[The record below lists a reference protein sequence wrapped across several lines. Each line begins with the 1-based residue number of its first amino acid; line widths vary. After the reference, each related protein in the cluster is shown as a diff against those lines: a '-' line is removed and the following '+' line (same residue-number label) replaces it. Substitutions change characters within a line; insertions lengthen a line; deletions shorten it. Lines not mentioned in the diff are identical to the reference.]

1 MFKYIGKR
9 ILLFIPTLF
18 IITLLGFVIAINA
31 PGDPVEKLV
40 SSATQTGD
48 LASNNSAQKEQKLFW
63 RKKLGLDLPVF
74 YMAVSSL
81 SRPDTLYKVY
91 EKEENQALERLI
103 TEYGNWSE
111 ISAYYLSC
119 HRLYD
124 SLASFKPDTTMLK
137 EFAGLD
143 EQLNQLRFES
153 LALSAAYEGEVIA
166 SKFKKMN
173 DVLAKYPFFKSIE
186 KQLKQTETHFA
197 GIKANSSVWKN
208 YIPAIDFYGVKNQYH
223 RWLFGDGEFSKGIFR
238 FDFGISYQ
246 TKMPISEVIKTK
258 IGWSLLFTCL
268 SVFLAYL
275 ISIPIGVRA
284 AQKRGG
290 LFDRASSLVLFMLY
304 SLPGFFVA
312 FLLMLLLANPNM
324 FSVLPASGV
333 KPAEGYPE
341 GASFFECVKISL
353 PYVILPLICYTYSSF
368 AFLARIMRGAMVD
381 VIEQDYIRTAR
392 AKGLTEKKVTW
403 KHAFRNSLFPIITV
417 FASIFPMAIGGSVIL
432 ETIFTIPG
440 MGLEVFNAITF
451 QNYPMI
457 IAITTLTGFLTLVG
471 ILISDILYAVVDPRI
486 SYS

>member
-63 RKKLGLDLPVF
+63 RKKLGLNLPVF
-74 YMAVSSL
+74 YVEVSSL

-124 SLASFKPDTTMLK
+124 SLSSFKPDTTMLK

-153 LALSAAYEGEVIA
+153 LALRSAYEGEVIA

-173 DVLAKYPFFKSIE
+173 DALAKYPILKSIG
-186 KQLKQTETHFA
+186 KQLKQTEANFESIRT
-197 GIKANSSVWKN
+197 NSSVWKN
-208 YIPAIDFYGVKNQYH
+208 YIPAIDFYGAKNQYH

-238 FDFGISYQ
+238 FDFLISYQ
-246 TKMPISEVIKTK
+246 TKISGLPDQYSNWCSCRAKK
-258 IGWSLLFTCL
+258 RWF
-268 SVFLAYL
+268 
-275 ISIPIGVRA
+275 VR
-284 AQKRGG
+284 
-290 LFDRASSLVLFMLY
+290 
-304 SLPGFFVA
+304 PGFF
-312 FLLMLLLANPNM
+312 P
-324 FSVLPASGV
+324 
-333 KPAEGYPE
+333 Y
-341 GASFFECVKISL
+341 SF
-353 PYVILPLICYTYSSF
+353 YVVFF
-368 AFLARIMRGAMVD
+368 A
-381 VIEQDYIRTAR
+381 
-392 AKGLTEKKVTW
+392 
-403 KHAFRNSLFPIITV
+403 
-417 FASIFPMAIGGSVIL
+417 
-432 ETIFTIPG
+432 
-440 MGLEVFNAITF
+440 
-451 QNYPMI
+451 
-457 IAITTLTGFLTLVG
+457 GFLCG
-471 ILISDILYAVVDPRI
+471 FFINAFACKP
-486 SYS
+486 